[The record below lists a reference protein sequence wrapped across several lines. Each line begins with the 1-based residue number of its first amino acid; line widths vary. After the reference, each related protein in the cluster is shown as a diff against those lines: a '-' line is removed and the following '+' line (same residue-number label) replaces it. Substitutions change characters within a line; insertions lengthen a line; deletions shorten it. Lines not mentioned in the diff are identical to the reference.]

1 MKKSNLFL
9 VAIAA
14 AFVFVSCEP
23 EDETKT
29 TLVDFEDVVLS
40 VDGSWNGSDLK
51 GVAVKEMPSWGGDS
65 ITNYYGTFNAGNC
78 NFKNSFIPDPFY
90 PSWNGFACSSKT
102 DTITS
107 GFSNQYST
115 IAAAGAFN
123 SKQFALAYDSASF
136 ICPSNTYGNFNIKS
150 VMLTN
155 STYAYLYQKNF
166 SEDSWFKV
174 IITGYLNQIQK
185 SKVEYYLSDFRDGKT
200 LLSNTWNK
208 VDLSSLGEVDQVTF
222 TFDSTDKSFGWLNVP
237 AYVCIDNIEFTQ
249 TISTK

>member
-1 MKKSNLFL
+1 
-9 VAIAA
+9 
-14 AFVFVSCEP
+14 
-23 EDETKT
+23 
-29 TLVDFEDVVLS
+29 
-40 VDGSWNGSDLK
+40 
-51 GVAVKEMPSWGGDS
+51 
-65 ITNYYGTFNAGNC
+65 
-78 NFKNSFIPDPFY
+78 
-90 PSWNGFACSSKT
+90 
-102 DTITS
+102 
-107 GFSNQYST
+107 
-115 IAAAGAFN
+115 
-123 SKQFALAYDSASF
+123 
-136 ICPSNTYGNFNIKS
+136 
-150 VMLTN
+150 MLTN